1 MSHLRF
7 CRGVKFMTMCKIF
20 LVALLCNLER
30 QRGFSILVQPKIH
43 IIQRQNP
50 RCVGGS
56 GGKDD
61 VAGDVMK

>member
-1 MSHLRF
+1 MQDL
-7 CRGVKFMTMCKIF
+7 F
-20 LVALLCNLER
+20 LFALLCNLER